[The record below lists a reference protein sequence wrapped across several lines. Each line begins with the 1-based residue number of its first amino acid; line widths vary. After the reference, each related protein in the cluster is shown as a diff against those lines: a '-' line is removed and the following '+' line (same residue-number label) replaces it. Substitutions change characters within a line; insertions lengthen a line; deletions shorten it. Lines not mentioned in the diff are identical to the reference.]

1 MNAFVIKG
9 GRVYN
14 PLRGDWKDRDVAVEN
29 GKIIS
34 GVPRGEYQVIDAAG
48 CVVTAGLIDY
58 HVHYFNHGTENG
70 INPDAASFPC
80 GVTTAVDAGSS
91 GAANYELYRNTVMA
105 MSDVRIFNML
115 LMASGGQITDQY
127 PERLEEQYFD
137 KKKIKDLFARYPE
150 NLVGLKTRMSVGIIA
165 ADAAVRSLSATVELA
180 DEIGCNVSVHIT
192 NPIMDLEEIGRILRK
207 GDVICHIY
215 QGKGE
220 ETILDAKGNVRKGI
234 LEAREKGVIFD
245 ASNGCNNYDL
255 EVCGQAMAQGFWPD
269 IISSDINTSGF
280 YLQPLHS
287 LPRIMSKYL
296 EFGMSLEDVLD
307 AVTIIPARLLGRP
320 ELASM
325 DEGTAA
331 DIGIFD
337 IRQKRVVYRDKA
349 GHTLEGSRVI
359 VPQLTMKDGKI
370 MYCQADFT

>member
-207 GDVICHIY
+207 GDVICHMY
-215 QGKGE
+215 QGKGA
-220 ETILDAKGNVRKGI
+220 ETILDAKGNVRKGL

-245 ASNGCNNYDL
+245 ASNGCT
-255 EVCGQAMAQGFWPD
+255 P
-269 IISSDINTSGF
+269 
-280 YLQPLHS
+280 
-287 LPRIMSKYL
+287 
-296 EFGMSLEDVLD
+296 
-307 AVTIIPARLLGRP
+307 
-320 ELASM
+320 
-325 DEGTAA
+325 
-331 DIGIFD
+331 
-337 IRQKRVVYRDKA
+337 
-349 GHTLEGSRVI
+349 
-359 VPQLTMKDGKI
+359 
-370 MYCQADFT
+370 